1 MTYAPIIFKKLNL
14 NPKISNLY
22 PSFNE
27 QFIGIKMV
35 TEIYLKIKN
44 LIADFIEDESGV
56 TAVEYAVIAVAMSA
70 VLLAVFKTGMM
81 TEILN
86 NAMTAIK
93 ANVDAAK

>member
-1 MTYAPIIFKKLNL
+1 
-14 NPKISNLY
+14 
-22 PSFNE
+22 
-27 QFIGIKMV
+27 MV